1 MFQIIDKF
9 NHHLPVKSG
18 FMTPRQALNWAKKNL
33 EHDSCAAWGHSSFGD
48 GDRYFIKMY
57 RN

>member
-18 FMTPRQALNWAKKNL
+18 FKTASQALNWAKKNL
-33 EHDSCAAWGHSSFGD
+33 EQGSCAAWGDCSF

-57 RN
+57 KS